1 MGMRDPC
8 DLHDPEAAQA
18 MRAALAPPYM
28 TLRRLL
34 VQLCGLMLL
43 SGGRRAET
51 QDGIAVTLVAVKPE
65 LAEVQDRLWE
75 ADVARPW
82 RFSQVAP
89 LRAAAADVEAA
100 IRLMERAMTAGGDGL
115 LRAGDALALL
125 LRAQR
130 RLLAVSDDRNG
141 MAMVGFSQAC
151 CCGAYPPAAGLSCS

>member
-1 MGMRDPC
+1 MPRDPC
-8 DLHDPEAAQA
+8 DLHDPEAALA
-18 MRAALAPPYM
+18 MRVALAPSFM

-65 LAEVQDRLWE
+65 LATVQDRLRE
-75 ADVARPW
+75 ADAGPW
-82 RFSQVAP
+82 RFAQVTP

-100 IRLMERAMTAGGDGL
+100 IRLMEGAMTARGEGL
-115 LRAGDALALL
+115 GGDALALL
-125 LRAQR
+125 IRAQR
-130 RLLAVSDDRNG
+130 RLLAVSDDRRG

-151 CCGAYPPAAGLSCS
+151 CCGPYPQAAGLSCI

>member
-1 MGMRDPC
+1 MPRDPC
-8 DLHDPEAAQA
+8 DLHDQEAALA
-18 MRAALAPPYM
+18 MRAALAPSFM

-65 LAEVQDRLWE
+65 LATVQDRLRE
-75 ADVARPW
+75 ADAGPW
-82 RFSQVAP
+82 RFAQVTP

-100 IRLMERAMTAGGDGL
+100 VDLMQRAMTAQSQGL

-125 LRAQR
+125 IRAQR
-130 RLLAVSDDRNG
+130 RLLAVSDDRRG

-151 CCGAYPPAAGLSCS
+151 CCGPYPQAAGLSCI